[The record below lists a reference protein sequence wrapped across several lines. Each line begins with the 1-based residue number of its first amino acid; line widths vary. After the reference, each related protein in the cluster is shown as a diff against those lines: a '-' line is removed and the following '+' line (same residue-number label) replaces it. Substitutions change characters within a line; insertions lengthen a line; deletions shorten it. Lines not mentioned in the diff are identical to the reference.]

1 MKLQIKLILILVLA
15 VTIRCDIEYAH
26 DASSSAE
33 ETENYNII
41 ENTKICLED
50 TELFCEIILKN
61 IDANKDSVLDEQEL
75 KYALLVQI
83 R

>member
-15 VTIRCDIEYAH
+15 VTARCDVEYAH
-26 DASSSAE
+26 DASSSVV
-33 ETENYNII
+33 ETENYNNI